1 MLSKQCK
8 LHLEEADM
16 TRWQHFKHAIGIAWK
31 LKLAAGAVFL
41 HAFGRELDVDDE
53 GGGKGFEKENIL
65 MQLAKVLDNSNQTT
79 VTTDDGK
86 TFNVTPDQA
95 RTLRKFGTTNNVK
108 TPIRLAFTKDIQHSH
123 GLSDFL
129 DQPNDQ
135 AMHVLYVTKYLG

>member
-1 MLSKQCK
+1 MEKK
-8 LHLEEADM
+8 TVAEEIRELGNRLAQINPEGDQQA
-16 TRWQHFKHAIGIAWK
+16 TEERYGDDDFGIGD
-31 LKLAAGAVFL
+31 V
-41 HAFGRELDVDDE
+41 GRELDVDDE